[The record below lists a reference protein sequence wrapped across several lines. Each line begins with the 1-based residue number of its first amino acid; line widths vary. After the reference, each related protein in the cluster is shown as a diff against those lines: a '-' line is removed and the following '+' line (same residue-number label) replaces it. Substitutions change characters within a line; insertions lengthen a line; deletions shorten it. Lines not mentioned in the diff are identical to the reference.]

1 MNRDKEQVIWWVCDE
16 RVPEAEWQVCAAG
29 WDDTCWLHLTTAY
42 TPACDTIEYAMAD
55 NQDPSATSACA
66 CDRFDI
72 IRCRADAPLFINND
86 NWKWG
91 RHNTLF
97 AAYNQQWMMDMVNF
111 YSSGEGFSGYVAAGG
126 SPMTQA
132 EICALDQ
139 AFAAAMSAGVAGA
152 EYGANDFRH
161 AFLDQVVNHIS
172 LAHIYLAEKLQG
184 IISAAQNDGR
194 LDELNWLM
202 DTVTDLSGGYQWDWN
217 GQAADGEG
225 HGSAQ
230 MNELLNLMNGMRNGG
245 NWNVLGAAI
254 TPDGAVLDP
263 AFGITEWNDGT
274 GGEWDAFSSAD
285 YDAWI
290 ESLNQNIMGA
300 DWVAANTGANS
311 KYQENFDQWWGWRPA
326 PPTFPPGPTTTI
338 EVWTAIGTPECGPN
352 EHWVECDYCTE
363 HDCQSGMMCAK
374 TGMELT
380 CLIANKCVC
389 DPGYARYTGA
399 HYMIESKDLTKYC
412 YSINLYGSIKT

>member
-42 TPACDTIEYAMAD
+42 TPACDTLEYAMAD

-161 AFLDQVVNHIS
+161 AFLDQVVN
-172 LAHIYLAEKLQG
+172 Q
-184 IISAAQNDGR
+184 R
-194 LDELNWLM
+194 C
-202 DTVTDLSGGYQWDWN
+202 
-217 GQAADGEG
+217 
-225 HGSAQ
+225 
-230 MNELLNLMNGMRNGG
+230 
-245 NWNVLGAAI
+245 LG
-254 TPDGAVLDP
+254 
-263 AFGITEWNDGT
+263 
-274 GGEWDAFSSAD
+274 
-285 YDAWI
+285 
-290 ESLNQNIMGA
+290 
-300 DWVAANTGANS
+300 
-311 KYQENFDQWWGWRPA
+311 
-326 PPTFPPGPTTTI
+326 
-338 EVWTAIGTPECGPN
+338 
-352 EHWVECDYCTE
+352 
-363 HDCQSGMMCAK
+363 
-374 TGMELT
+374 
-380 CLIANKCVC
+380 
-389 DPGYARYTGA
+389 
-399 HYMIESKDLTKYC
+399 KDRRVFQ
-412 YSINLYGSIKT
+412 